1 MTSFVGLA
9 VANAF
14 PLEVDED
21 YSEDDVSVVR
31 VKRGAAVAP
40 GGGGYG
46 GAAGNFG
53 YGSAG
58 GAYGGTGGGYGGI
71 NQHAAASQ
79 AAGELS
85 ASSYVANHA

>member
-1 MTSFVGLA
+1 MV
-9 VANAF
+9 NAF
-14 PLEVDED
+14 PTDVED
-21 YSEDDVSVVR
+21 YAAVR

-46 GAAGNFG
+46 GSSGSFG
-53 YGSAG
+53 YGSAS

-71 NQHAAASQ
+71 NQAAAASQ